1 MPRALFTGASG
12 MAAQQTNIDVIANNI
27 ANVNTTG
34 FKRQRV
40 NFQDLFYDIVQ
51 APGSANGDQGLTPAG
66 VEIGNGVMISSTPRN
81 FTAGNIEPTGVD
93 TNIAIEGDGFF
104 TILMPDGTES
114 YTRAGDFLPDTDGN
128 LVTPDG
134 YLLQP
139 QITIP
144 DQTVQV
150 SVSTTGEVTAL
161 TNGVQSVVGNITL
174 TRFQNPAGLVGL
186 GRNMFGETAA
196 SGTPQTGSPGDVGF
210 GLTRGGAIEGANIEI
225 VNELVNMIV
234 AQRAF
239 EMNSK
244 AVRTS
249 EEMMRTA
256 NDIIR

>member
-40 NFQDLFYDIVQ
+40 NFQDLFYDIVES
-51 APGSANGDQGLTPAG
+51 PGSTSPGQGVTPAG
-66 VEIGNGVMISSTPRN
+66 VEIGNGVIISSTPRN
-81 FTAGNIEPTGVD
+81 FSAGSVENTGVD
-93 TNIAIEGDGFF
+93 TNMAIEGDGFF
-104 TILMPDGTES
+104 EVLLPDGTS
-114 YTRAGDFLPDTDGN
+114 AYTRAGDFLPDRDGN

-139 QITIP
+139 QLTIP
-144 DQTVQV
+144 DETVQV
-150 SVSTTGEVTAL
+150 SIGSTGDVTVVV
-161 TNGVQSVVGNITL
+161 NGVQSSIGNVNL
-174 TRFQNPAGLVGL
+174 TRFQNPSGLIAL
-186 GRNMFGETAA
+186 GRNLFSETAA
-196 SGTPQTGSPGDVGF
+196 SGTPQQGTPGTPGF
-210 GLTRGGAIEGANIEI
+210 GVIRGGAIEGANVEV

-244 AVRTS
+244 SVRAS

-256 NDIIR
+256 NDIVR

>member
-27 ANVNTTG
+27 ANVNTNG

-40 NFQDLFYDIVQ
+40 NFQDLFYDIVE
-51 APGSANGDQGLTPAG
+51 APGASVGDQGLTPAG

-81 FTAGNIEPTGVD
+81 FSAGNVEMTGVE
-93 TNIAIEGDGFF
+93 TNMAIEGEGFF
-104 TILMPDGTES
+104 EVLLPDGSTA
-114 YTRAGDFLPDTDGN
+114 YTRAGDFLPDRDGN

-139 QITIP
+139 QLTIP
-144 DQTVQV
+144 DETLQV
-150 SVSTTGEVTAL
+150 TISTTGEVIVL
-161 TNGVQSVVGNITL
+161 VNGSQSSIGNVNL
-174 TRFQNPAGLVGL
+174 TRFQNPAGLVAL
-186 GRNMFGETAA
+186 GRNLFSQTEA
-196 SGTPQTGSPGDVGF
+196 SGTPQQGSAGDPGF
-210 GLTRGGAIEGANIEI
+210 GLIRSSAIEGANVEV

-244 AVRTS
+244 SVRAA

-256 NDIIR
+256 NDIVR

>member
-40 NFQDLFYDIVQ
+40 NFQDLFYDIAR
-51 APGSANGDQGLTPAG
+51 APGSSSGDQGITPAG
-66 VEIGNGVMISSTPRN
+66 IEIGNGVMISSTPRN
-81 FTAGNIEPTGVD
+81 FNAGNVESTGVD
-93 TNIAIEGDGFF
+93 TNMAIEGEGFF
-104 TILMPDGTES
+104 EVLLPDGSTAYS
-114 YTRAGDFLPDTDGN
+114 RAGDFLPDRDGN

-139 QITIP
+139 QITVP

-150 SVSTTGEVTAL
+150 TIGTTGTVTAL
-161 TNGVQSVVGNITL
+161 VNGTQSSIGNITL
-174 TRFQNPAGLVGL
+174 TRFQNPAGLVAM
-186 GRNMFGETAA
+186 GRNLFSETEA
-196 SGTPQTGSPGDVGF
+196 SGAPQQGAPGDPGY
-210 GLTRGGAIEGANIEI
+210 GLIRSSALEGANVE
-225 VNELVNMIV
+225 VVTELVNMIV

-256 NDIIR
+256 NDIVR

>member
-40 NFQDLFYDIVQ
+40 NFQDLFYDIAR
-51 APGSANGDQGLTPAG
+51 APGSANGSQGLTPAG
-66 VEIGNGVMISSTPRN
+66 IEVGNGVMISSTPRN
-81 FTAGNIEPTGVD
+81 YTAGNIEATGVD
-93 TNIAIEGDGFF
+93 TNMAIEGDGFF
-104 TILMPDGTES
+104 SVMMPDGAIA
-114 YTRAGDFLPDTDGN
+114 YTRAGDFLPDRDGN

-134 YLLQP
+134 YLLEP

-150 SVSTTGEVTAL
+150 SIGTTGEVTAL
-161 TNGVQSVVGNITL
+161 TNGVQSIIGNITL
-174 TRFQNPAGLVGL
+174 SRFQNPAGLVGL
-186 GRNMFGETAA
+186 GRNLFGETAA
-196 SGTPQTGSPGDVGF
+196 SSTPQAGNPGDVGF
-210 GLTRGGAIEGANIEI
+210 GLVRGGAIEGANIEI
-225 VNELVNMIV
+225 VSELVNMIV

-244 AVRTS
+244 AVRAA